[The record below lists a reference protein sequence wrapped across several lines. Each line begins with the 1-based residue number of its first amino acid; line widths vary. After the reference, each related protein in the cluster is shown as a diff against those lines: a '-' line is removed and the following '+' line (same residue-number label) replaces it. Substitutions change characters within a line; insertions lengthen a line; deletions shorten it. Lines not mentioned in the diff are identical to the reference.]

1 MDPTPSS
8 GGAEIS
14 DTIDGPTAHSGGLRD
29 VVALTLPAASAYLT
43 VLRTATASLAARL
56 DFTLDDIE
64 DLRIAVDE
72 ACALLLVSAVPG
84 SSLDCTFTLSPGVM
98 HVLVTVESLD
108 REPPSEDTFAWTV
121 LKALAGDVETFTGPG
136 SKVSITL
143 QKRQGV
149 RADLG
154 EPPAGHVRGSG
165 AANATPLSDAVGTP

>member
-1 MDPTPSS
+1 MDPTPST
-8 GGAEIS
+8 GGAGNS
-14 DTIDGPTAHSGGLRD
+14 DTIDGPTVHSGGLRD

-108 REPPSEDTFAWTV
+108 GEPPSEDTFAWTV

-143 QKRQGV
+143 QKRRGV

-165 AANATPLSDAVGTP
+165 AADTTSLGDAVGTS